1 MATQDIQWLKF
12 AEQLRERYALLL
24 NLDLCLQIA
33 EDAKEF
39 VKREAGGPC
48 LRQPQSAS
56 IRI

>member
-1 MATQDIQWLKF
+1 MATQEIQWLKF

-39 VKREAGGPC
+39 VKSESGAVKDGE
-48 LRQPQSAS
+48 
-56 IRI
+56 